1 MKISVS
7 EMRQGIPALG
17 DTMKA
22 ADLGEMAG
30 AFVTVP
36 AGADLRPAL
45 GQLPGGSCP
54 VPHWGY
60 VVSGALNIG
69 YDSGKTELVHG
80 GELFWMEPGH
90 TVWVDEDTV
99 YVDFSPKDEMN
110 DVLAK
115 VDKVIASATA

>member
-7 EMRQGIPALG
+7 EMRQGIPAMG
-17 DTMKA
+17 DVMKA

-36 AGADLRPAL
+36 AGADLRPVL
-45 GQLPGGSCP
+45 SQLEGGSCP

-69 YDSGKTELVHG
+69 YGSKTEVAKAG
-80 GELFWMEPGH
+80 DLFWMEPGH
-90 TVWVDEDTV
+90 VVWVDEDTQ
-99 YVDFSPKDEMN
+99 YVDFSPRDAMN

-115 VDKVIASATA
+115 VDKIVAAG